1 MRKPLETGIEVVAGP
16 AWLSNWRWRVRCG
29 TQQTE
34 DKQLAPD
41 IDDILNEVL
50 KIIKDSWLIYLNAS
64 LIPVNILFAGLFFGL
79 IAPIYKKGKKKMIN
93 PKWKINIYP

>member
-1 MRKPLETGIEVVAGP
+1 MK
-16 AWLSNWRWRVRCG
+16 SS

-50 KIIKDSWLIYLNAS
+50 KIIRDSWLIYLNAS
-64 LIPVNILFAGLFFGL
+64 LILVNILFAGVLASL
-79 IAPIYKKGKKKMIN
+79 HPYAKKKKKMIN
-93 PKWKINIYP
+93 PKWKINIDP